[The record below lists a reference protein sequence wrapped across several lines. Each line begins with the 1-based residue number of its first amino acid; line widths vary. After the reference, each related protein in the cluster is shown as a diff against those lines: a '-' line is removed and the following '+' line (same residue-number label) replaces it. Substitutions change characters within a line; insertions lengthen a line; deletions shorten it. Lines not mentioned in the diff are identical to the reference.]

1 VPDAVGRSQ
10 FDYHRTR
17 MDSIVRRLAAP
28 QFEPE
33 LEIVVS
39 EAAEAIVGLALIGA
53 TDVRCDT
60 YDIGCVW
67 FDRIRESMTSD
78 LQAMLEPFQTWHAS
92 HALWHGL
99 IALVAEGPT
108 SLADLLAHVEAMTPD
123 DFWLQAVGF
132 HERHEPS
139 AELREAMLA
148 AGRGE
153 LEPLERMLAGDPH
166 VTGRW
171 LQGLPR
177 ALGGSADSAQAR
189 VLALLS
195 LWREDV
201 FAREW
206 AEIAPTVERDVDE
219 KRRLARVAPVSAV
232 VEEATNGGEYAPEV
246 GIGRVLL
253 IPTYLGRPWVIHGRQ
268 RSTLV
273 MVTPAGEAA
282 LAGSPEEAARR
293 RLLRLSKA
301 LSDDTRLRALRRLA
315 ETNRSLVELAED
327 LGVSKS
333 TMHHHLA
340 VLRSAGLLHWAG
352 PHRDK
357 RYALRTTPLSGMP
370 ELLGDY
376 LGTATGRRRPQR
388 RRG

>member
-1 VPDAVGRSQ
+1 
-10 FDYHRTR
+10 
-17 MDSIVRRLAAP
+17 MDSVVRRLAAP
-28 QFEPE
+28 QFDPE
-33 LEIVVS
+33 LEIVAS
-39 EAAEAIVGLALIGA
+39 EAAESIVGLALIA
-53 TDVRCDT
+53 STDVRCDT
-60 YDIGCVW
+60 YDIGSRW
-67 FDRIRESMTSD
+67 FDRIRSVLTPD
-78 LQAMLEPFQTWHAS
+78 LRAMLEPFQSWHAS

-99 IALVAEGPT
+99 IALVAEGPIG
-108 SLADLLAHVEAMTPD
+108 LADLLAHVEAMTPD
-123 DFWLQAVGF
+123 EFWLQAVGF
-132 HERHEPS
+132 HERHEPP
-139 AELREAMLA
+139 AELRDAMLA
-148 AGRGE
+148 AGRGS

-166 VTGRW
+166 VAGRW

-177 ALGGSADSAQAR
+177 ALGGSADGARAR
-189 VLALLS
+189 VLALLAR
-195 LWREDV
+195 WHEDV

-206 AEIAPTVERDVDE
+206 AEVAPIVERDADE
-219 KRRLARVAPVSAV
+219 KRRLARVATVSTV
-232 VEEATNGGEYAPEV
+232 VEEATNGGEYTPEV

-315 ETNRSLVELAED
+315 EGNRSLIELADD

-340 VLRSAGLLHWAG
+340 VLRSAGLLRWAG

-357 RYALRTTPLSGMP
+357 RYALRTSPLAGMP
-370 ELLGDY
+370 DLLGDY
-376 LGTATGRRRPQR
+376 LGPAAGRRRAHG

>member
-1 VPDAVGRSQ
+1 
-10 FDYHRTR
+10 
-17 MDSIVRRLAAP
+17 MDSVVRRLAAP
-28 QFEPE
+28 QFDPD
-33 LEIVVS
+33 LEIVAS
-39 EAAEAIVGLALIGA
+39 EAVETIVGLALIA
-53 TDVRCDT
+53 STDVRCDT
-60 YDIGCVW
+60 YEVGCPW
-67 FDRIRESMTSD
+67 FDRIRSALTAELRS
-78 LQAMLEPFQTWHAS
+78 MLEPFQSWPAS

-108 SLADLLAHVEAMTPD
+108 ALADLVAHVEAMTPD
-123 DFWLQAVGF
+123 EFWLQAVGY
-132 HERHEPS
+132 HERHEPP

-148 AGRGE
+148 AGRGS
-153 LEPLERMLAGDPH
+153 LGPLERLLAGDPH
-166 VTGRW
+166 VTGLW
-171 LQGLPR
+171 LEGLSR
-177 ALGGSADSAQAR
+177 ALGGSAGARAR

-195 LWREDV
+195 RWHEDV

-206 AEIAPTVERDVDE
+206 AEIAPIVERDADE
-219 KRRLARVAPVSAV
+219 KRRLARVATMSAV
-232 VEEATNGGEYAPEV
+232 VEEATNGGEFTPEV

-282 LAGSPEEAARR
+282 LAASPEEAARR

-315 ETNRSLVELAED
+315 EASRSLVELAED

-340 VLRSAGLLHWAG
+340 VLRAAGLLHWAG

-357 RYALRTTPLSGMP
+357 RYALRTSPLAGMSG
-370 ELLGDY
+370 LLGDY
-376 LGTATGRRRPQR
+376 LGAAAGRKRPQR